1 MGAPTQ
7 GHPFC
12 ICENAGEEFPFM
24 KKHEKEI
31 EAMSNEAAAKGLE
44 RTQNRSKLR
53 TTVQIGMLGAVSAVL
68 MLLSFPVPF
77 LVPPFVKM
85 DFSELPVLI
94 GAFAMGPVA
103 GVFIELIKNL
113 LNLVLNGSTTGGI
126 GELSNFVIG
135 CAFVVPAG
143 LIYRR
148 NKTKKSALIGMGC
161 GTVFMAALGC
171 LSNAFVMFPLYST
184 VMGIPMEQFVAMGT
198 AINSAVDNLFTFI
211 ILCMAPFNLMKGI
224 VISLITFLLY
234 KRLRVLLKG
243 E

>member
-1 MGAPTQ
+1 
-7 GHPFC
+7 
-12 ICENAGEEFPFM
+12 M

>member
-1 MGAPTQ
+1 
-7 GHPFC
+7 
-12 ICENAGEEFPFM
+12 
-24 KKHEKEI
+24 
-31 EAMSNEAAAKGLE
+31 MSNEAAAKGLE

>member
-1 MGAPTQ
+1 
-7 GHPFC
+7 
-12 ICENAGEEFPFM
+12 
-24 KKHEKEI
+24 
-31 EAMSNEAAAKGLE
+31 MSNEAAAKGVE

>member
-1 MGAPTQ
+1 
-7 GHPFC
+7 
-12 ICENAGEEFPFM
+12 
-24 KKHEKEI
+24 
-31 EAMSNEAAAKGLE
+31 MSNEAVAKRME
-44 RTQNRSKLR
+44 KTQNRSKIR
-53 TTVQIGMLGAVSAVL
+53 TTVQIGMLGAVAVVL
-68 MLLSFPVPF
+68 MMLDFPVPF

-94 GAFAMGPVA
+94 GTFAMGPVA
-103 GVFIELIKNL
+103 GVLIELLKNL
-113 LNLVLNGSTTGGI
+113 LNLVLHGTTTGGI

-135 CAFVVPAG
+135 

-148 NKTKKSALIGMGC
+148 KKTKKNALIGMAC

-171 LSNAFVMFPLYST
+171 LSNAFVIFPMYSA

-198 AINSAVDNLFTFI
+198 AINPAVDNLFTFI

>member
-1 MGAPTQ
+1 
-7 GHPFC
+7 
-12 ICENAGEEFPFM
+12 M

-31 EAMSNEAAAKGLE
+31 AAMSNEAVAKRME
-44 RTQNRSKLR
+44 KTQNRSKIR
-53 TTVQIGMLGAVSAVL
+53 TTVQIGMLGAVAVVL
-68 MLLSFPVPF
+68 MMLDFPVPF

-94 GAFAMGPVA
+94 GTFAMGPVA
-103 GVFIELIKNL
+103 GVLIELLKNL
-113 LNLVLNGSTTGGI
+113 LNLVLHGTTTGGI

-143 LIYRR
+143 LIYRKK
-148 NKTKKSALIGMGC
+148 KTKKNALIGMAC

-171 LSNAFVMFPLYST
+171 LSNAFVIFPMYSA

-198 AINSAVDNLFTFI
+198 AINPAVDNLFTFI

>member
-1 MGAPTQ
+1 
-7 GHPFC
+7 
-12 ICENAGEEFPFM
+12 
-24 KKHEKEI
+24 
-31 EAMSNEAAAKGLE
+31 MSNEAAAKGLE

-171 LSNAFVMFPLYST
+171 LSNALVMFPLYST

>member
-1 MGAPTQ
+1 
-7 GHPFC
+7 
-12 ICENAGEEFPFM
+12 
-24 KKHEKEI
+24 
-31 EAMSNEAAAKGLE
+31 MSNEAAAKGLE

-77 LVPPFVKM
+77 LVPPFVKT

>member
-1 MGAPTQ
+1 
-7 GHPFC
+7 
-12 ICENAGEEFPFM
+12 
-24 KKHEKEI
+24 
-31 EAMSNEAAAKGLE
+31 MSNEAAAKGLE

-103 GVFIELIKNL
+103 GVFIELIKSL

>member
-1 MGAPTQ
+1 
-7 GHPFC
+7 
-12 ICENAGEEFPFM
+12 
-24 KKHEKEI
+24 
-31 EAMSNEAAAKGLE
+31 MSNEAAAKGLE

-234 KRLRVLLKG
+234 KRLRVLLRG

>member
-1 MGAPTQ
+1 
-7 GHPFC
+7 
-12 ICENAGEEFPFM
+12 
-24 KKHEKEI
+24 
-31 EAMSNEAAAKGLE
+31 MSNEAAAKGLE

-224 VISLITFLLY
+224 VISLIKFLLY